1 MRLLKNVAPAARSLP
16 AVDAQHPRPARWSQ
30 ALITTFPTLRRLAL
44 AGAPIALIAYSVA
57 YERAVPSEVLG
68 SFPWW
73 TNLTA
78 YLAAA
83 GALYTS
89 KRFPLLAAVIAAI
102 CWWATGSALFVIAVT
117 LLLGYRQPRG
127 WLVYL
132 IALSILHPMAIVPD
146 PLSFVTGQVLLP
158 SWSVP
163 LYSCFLSALIGAA
176 LRTAHNTALERE
188 RQLERSVAEAEA
200 RAELAVAE
208 DRLRMS
214 REMHDILGHQLS
226 TMVLLSTALVAQPDT
241 ARAKSIA
248 ERIADNGHQ
257 AIDDLQYVLR
267 LLDSPRTEMDPDR
280 PTPMQRIRDAVESA
294 EHVGH
299 EVRLTDPLDLTDAG
313 QDLELGVDAI
323 VEAVHNAMKHA
334 PGASI
339 DISAASAPE
348 ALHIVVTNG
357 SAPRPAPEHPLGT
370 GRGLRLLAARTTAA
384 GGTFAAGGT
393 DDGGYRLSLEVPR

>member
-1 MRLLKNVAPAARSLP
+1 M
-16 AVDAQHPRPARWSQ
+16 
-30 ALITTFPTLRRLAL
+30 FPTVRRLAL
-44 AGAPIALIAYSVA
+44 AGAPIALIVYSVS
-57 YERAVPSEVLG
+57 YERAIPTEVLG

-73 TNLTA
+73 TNLFT

-83 GALYTS
+83 SALYAS
-89 KRFPLLAAVIAAI
+89 KRFPLLAAVVAAV

-127 WLVYL
+127 WIVYL
-132 IALSILHPMAIVPD
+132 VGLSILHPMAIVPD
-146 PLSFVTGQVLLP
+146 PLSFLTGQVLLP

-163 LYSCFLSALIGAA
+163 LYSCFLSALGGVA
-176 LRTAHNTALERE
+176 LRTARNAAVERE
-188 RQLERSVAEAEA
+188 RDLKRSVAEAEA

-267 LLDSPRTEMDPDR
+267 LLDSPRNEMDPDR
-280 PTPMQRIRDAVESA
+280 PAPMQRICDAVESA
-294 EHVGH
+294 EHFGH
-299 EVRLTDPLDLTDAG
+299 EVRMLGELDPTDAG
-313 QDLELGVDAI
+313 PHLELGVDAI
-323 VEAVHNAMKHA
+323 VEAIHNAMKHA
-334 PGASI
+334 PGAAI
-339 DISAASAPE
+339 DISTASTPE
-348 ALHIVVTNG
+348 TLRVTITNEC
-357 SAPRPAPEHPLGT
+357 APRPTPEHALGT
-370 GRGLRLLAARTTAA
+370 GRGLRLLAARAVAA
-384 GGTFAAGGT
+384 GGTFAAGRT
-393 DDGGYRLSLEVPR
+393 DGGGYRLTLEAPR